1 MKLTDTHFNVAAKSE
16 KSASSN
22 TTATTATTAAKSI
35 NEIQPQPMQHQRSS
49 NRSTP
54 TYTSV
59 YNDQSI
65 IKQRQDRP
73 RLKLADFNMLR
84 TLGTGSFGRVHL
96 VQSRVNAR
104 YYAVKVLKKSEVVR
118 LKQVE
123 HTNNEKHI
131 LESVAHP
138 FLVNMWG
145 TFQDTVNL
153 YMVMDY
159 VPGGELF
166 SVLRRSKVIAAILLL
181 ILEYLNSLNYSDS
194 LIMSLNSTQLK

>member
-1 MKLTDTHFNVAAKSE
+1 MVITKNKVKKST
-16 KSASSN
+16 SFFLIAFSSILLVSSSISSDSSVESDKQHYAQQQTRN
-22 TTATTATTAAKSI
+22 T
-35 NEIQPQPMQHQRSS
+35 RL
-49 NRSTP
+49 
-54 TYTSV
+54 V

-73 RLKLADFNMLR
+73 RLKLADFHMQR

-96 VQSRVNAR
+96 VQSRVNHR
-104 YYAVKVLKKSEVVR
+104 FYAVKVLKKSEVVR

-145 TFQDTVNL
+145 TFQDSVNL

-166 SVLRRSKVIAAILLL
+166 SVLRRSKVNKLFI
-181 ILEYLNSLNYSDS
+181 S
-194 LIMSLNSTQLK
+194 